1 MDWRSVDEIDLMA
14 HVGTVHRWDIFWAD
28 LEPGVG
34 SEQRGESR
42 PVIVISNDGFNA
54 HFPLVTVVSFTKL
67 EGKKR
72 RVYDF
77 EVLLPK
83 GIVTPEYASIAM
95 PQQVRTISKMRLLE
109 RIGALEGEELREQIE
124 SRLLEHLGIAF
135 EEDSPDV

>member
-1 MDWRSVDEIDLMA
+1 MA
-14 HVGTVHRWDIFWAD
+14 HAGAVHRWDIFWAD

-54 HFPLVTVVSFTKL
+54 HFPLATVVSLTKL

-72 RVYDF
+72 RVYPF
-77 EVLLPK
+77 EVLVPK
-83 GIVTPEYASIAM
+83 GVVTPDHESIVM
-95 PQQVRTISKMRLLE
+95 PQQVRTISRMRLLE
-109 RIGALEGEELREQIE
+109 RIGALEDEALRDEIE

-135 EEDSPDV
+135 EEDTPDE